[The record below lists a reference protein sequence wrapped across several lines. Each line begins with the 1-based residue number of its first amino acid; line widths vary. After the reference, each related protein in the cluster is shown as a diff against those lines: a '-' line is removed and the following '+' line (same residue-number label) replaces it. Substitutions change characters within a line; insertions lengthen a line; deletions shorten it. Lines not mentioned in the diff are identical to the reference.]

1 MFKKKQGPETENSG
15 NSVEP
20 NTTGKENAFFRNA
33 YDKTRKFCSDTY
45 LRLRHRGHEE
55 NYYYNADGTAKFDI
69 NRTLETKKRKFHMNQ
84 NLLALLVLIPAFI
97 FIILFMIYP
106 IINSFII
113 AFTEDFTW
121 VDGSGSFA
129 ISNIINGNSGH
140 WEDMSAVGGDGMVW
154 VEGKY
159 PTSFGLGNFL
169 YLFQDTTYSIN
180 LFGQTIGTSLFI
192 KSLWNTFELVIIEVP
207 LTIVVSLLIAYFIHK
222 IKFLRGFFQ
231 IIFFLPYV
239 TNTIALGMVFNLL
252 FGSNTNGAIG
262 GGLVNTILNSN
273 QQWITS
279 SAPRWAQGVVIV
291 TYALWD
297 GLAFK
302 ILVFLSGLS
311 TIDKQYY
318 DAARIDGANA
328 STIFRR
334 ITVPLLSPQILYITI
349 TSFIGAFKMYTGVRA
364 VYQSQSTYY
373 FGGANGVEW
382 ITVVGYLYRD
392 MKEVNPLNPG
402 YAAAGSIVLLIIILL
417 ITMAQFA
424 VSKKRV
430 HY

>member
-20 NTTGKENAFFRNA
+20 NTTGKANTFFRNA

-55 NYYYNADGTAKFDI
+55 NYYYNADGTGKFDI

-273 QQWITS
+273 QQCN
-279 SAPRWAQGVVIV
+279 AQTNKNTKTKNIFAK
-291 TYALWD
+291 YL
-297 GLAFK
+297 K
-302 ILVFLSGLS
+302 IE
-311 TIDKQYY
+311 
-318 DAARIDGANA
+318 NA
-328 STIFRR
+328 S
-334 ITVPLLSPQILYITI
+334 YI
-349 TSFIGAFKMYTGVRA
+349 
-364 VYQSQSTYY
+364 
-373 FGGANGVEW
+373 
-382 ITVVGYLYRD
+382 
-392 MKEVNPLNPG
+392 
-402 YAAAGSIVLLIIILL
+402 
-417 ITMAQFA
+417 MALA
-424 VSKKRV
+424 I
-430 HY
+430 

>member
-15 NSVEP
+15 NSVES
-20 NTTGKENAFFRNA
+20 NTTGKANAFFRNA

>member
-1 MFKKKQGPETENSG
+1 MFKKKQGPETENNEVSSNLNFG
-15 NSVEP
+15 NKLT
-20 NTTGKENAFFRNA
+20 NFFKSAYNKTAKACNNA
-33 YDKTRKFCSDTY
+33 YI
-45 LRLRHRGHEE
+45 RLRHRGHEE
-55 NYYYNADGTAKFDI
+55 SYYYNSDGTAKFDI

-97 FIILFMIYP
+97 FIIVFMIYP

-159 PTSFGLGNFL
+159 PTSFGLGNFF

-180 LFGQTIGTSLFI
+180 LFGQNIGTSLFI

-207 LTIVVSLLIAYFIHK
+207 LTIIVSLLIAYFIHK

-252 FGSNTNGAIG
+252 FGSNTSGAIG
-262 GGLVNTILNSN
+262 GGLVNTLLNSN
-273 QQWITS
+273 QQWIS
-279 SAPRWAQGVVIV
+279 SGAPRWAQGVVIV

-328 STIFRR
+328 TTIFRR

-373 FGGANGVEW
+373 FGGVQGVEW

>member
-1 MFKKKQGPETENSG
+1 MFNKKQSPQNENNENLQTNSSG
-15 NSVEP
+15 NKFVDSL
-20 NTTGKENAFFRNA
+20 KSAFS
-33 YDKTRKFCSDTY
+33 KTKTVCNNTY

-55 NYYYNADGTAKFDI
+55 SYYYNADGTAKYDI
-69 NRTLETKKRKFHMNQ
+69 NRTLETKKRKFQMNQ
-84 NLLALLVLIPAFI
+84 NLLAFLVLIPAFI
-97 FIILFMIYP
+97 FIILFMLYP
-106 IINSFII
+106 ILNSFII

-140 WEDMSAVGGDGMVW
+140 WVDMSAVGGSGMEW
-154 VEGKY
+154 VEAEY

-169 YLFQDTTYSIN
+169 YLFQNTSYSIN

-207 LTIVVSLLIAYFIHK
+207 LTIIVSLLIAYFIHK

-252 FGSNTNGAIG
+252 FGSNTSGAVG
-262 GGLVNTILNSN
+262 GGLVNTLLNSN
-273 QQWITS
+273 QQWIS
-279 SAPRWAQGVVIV
+279 AGAPRWAQGVVIV

-373 FGGANGVEW
+373 FGGAQGVEW

-392 MKEVNPLNPG
+392 MKEINPLNPG
-402 YAAAGSIVLLIIILL
+402 YAAAGSIVLLIIILI
-417 ITMAQFA
+417 ITAAQFA

>member
-20 NTTGKENAFFRNA
+20 NTTGKANTFFRNA

-328 STIFRR
+328 TTIFRR

-417 ITMAQFA
+417 ITLAQFA

>member
-20 NTTGKENAFFRNA
+20 NTAGKANTFFRNA
-33 YDKTRKFCSDTY
+33 YEKTRKFCIDIY

-84 NLLALLVLIPAFI
+84 NVLALLVLIPAFI

-231 IIFFLPYV
+231 IVFFLPYV

-328 STIFRR
+328 TTIFRR

>member
-20 NTTGKENAFFRNA
+20 NTTGKANTFFRNA

-328 STIFRR
+328 TTIFRR

>member
-20 NTTGKENAFFRNA
+20 NTNGKVNAFFKNA

-207 LTIVVSLLIAYFIHK
+207 LTIIVSLLIAYFIHK

-328 STIFRR
+328 TTIFRR

>member
-20 NTTGKENAFFRNA
+20 NTTGKANTFFRDA

-252 FGSNTNGAIG
+252 FGSNTSGAIG
-262 GGLVNTILNSN
+262 GGLVNTLLNSN
-273 QQWITS
+273 QQWIS
-279 SAPRWAQGVVIV
+279 SGAPRWAQGVVIV

-328 STIFRR
+328 TTIFRR

-373 FGGANGVEW
+373 FGGVQGVEW

-417 ITMAQFA
+417 ITLAQFA

>member
-20 NTTGKENAFFRNA
+20 NTTGKANTFFRNA
-33 YDKTRKFCSDTY
+33 YDKTRKFCIDTY

-328 STIFRR
+328 TTIFRR

-402 YAAAGSIVLLIIILL
+402 YAASGSIVLLLIILI
-417 ITMAQFA
+417 ITAGQFA

>member
-20 NTTGKENAFFRNA
+20 NTTGKANAFFRNA

-328 STIFRR
+328 TTIFRR

>member
-20 NTTGKENAFFRNA
+20 NTTGKANTFFRNA
-33 YDKTRKFCSDTY
+33 YDKTCKFCIDTY

-328 STIFRR
+328 TTIFRR

>member
-15 NSVEP
+15 NSVDP
-20 NTTGKENAFFRNA
+20 NTTGKANTFFRNA

-328 STIFRR
+328 TTIFRR

>member
-1 MFKKKQGPETENSG
+1 MFKKKQSPETENNEVSSSSSFG
-15 NSVEP
+15 NKVS
-20 NTTGKENAFFRNA
+20 NFFKA
-33 YDKTRKFCSDTY
+33 ACSKTRKFCNDAY
-45 LRLRHRGHEE
+45 IRLRHRGHEE
-55 NYYYNADGTAKFDI
+55 SYYYNSDGTAKFDI
-69 NRTLETKKRKFHMNQ
+69 NRTLETKKRKFKINQ

-97 FIILFMIYP
+97 FIIVFMIYP

-180 LFGQTIGTSLFI
+180 LFGQNIGTSLFI

-207 LTIVVSLLIAYFIHK
+207 LTIIVSLLIAYFIHK

-252 FGSNTNGAIG
+252 FGSNTSGAIG
-262 GGLVNTILNSN
+262 GGLVNTLLNSN
-273 QQWITS
+273 QQWIS
-279 SAPRWAQGVVIV
+279 SGAPRRAQGVVIV

-328 STIFRR
+328 TTIFRR

-373 FGGANGVEW
+373 FGGVQGVEW

-417 ITMAQFA
+417 ITLAQFA

>member
-20 NTTGKENAFFRNA
+20 NTTGKANTFFRNA

-55 NYYYNADGTAKFDI
+55 NYYYNADGTGKFDI

-328 STIFRR
+328 TTIFRR

>member
-20 NTTGKENAFFRNA
+20 NTTGKANTFFRNA
-33 YDKTRKFCSDTY
+33 YEKTRKFCNDTY

-154 VEGKY
+154 IEGKY

-180 LFGQTIGTSLFI
+180 LFGQNIGTSLFI
-192 KSLWNTFELVIIEVP
+192 KSLRNTFELVIIEVP
-207 LTIVVSLLIAYFIHK
+207 LTIIVSLLIAYFIHK

-252 FGSNTNGAIG
+252 FGSNTSGAIG
-262 GGLVNTILNSN
+262 GGLVNTLLNSN
-273 QQWITS
+273 QQWIS
-279 SAPRWAQGVVIV
+279 SGAPRWAQGVVIV

-328 STIFRR
+328 TTIFRR

-373 FGGANGVEW
+373 FGGVQGVEW

-417 ITMAQFA
+417 ITLAQFA

>member
-20 NTTGKENAFFRNA
+20 NTTGKANTFFKNA

-291 TYALWD
+291 AYALWD

-328 STIFRR
+328 TTIFRR

>member
-207 LTIVVSLLIAYFIHK
+207 LTIVVSLLISYFIHK

>member
-20 NTTGKENAFFRNA
+20 NTNGKVNTFFRNA

-207 LTIVVSLLIAYFIHK
+207 LTIIVSLLIAYFIHK

-328 STIFRR
+328 TTIFRR

-417 ITMAQFA
+417 ITIAQFA

>member
-20 NTTGKENAFFRNA
+20 NTTGKANTFFKNA

-328 STIFRR
+328 ATIFRR

>member
-1 MFKKKQGPETENSG
+1 MFKKKQSPETENNEVSSSSSFG
-15 NSVEP
+15 NMVS
-20 NTTGKENAFFRNA
+20 NFFKA
-33 YDKTRKFCSDTY
+33 ACSKTRKLCNNAY
-45 LRLRHRGHEE
+45 IRLRHRGHEE
-55 NYYYNADGTAKFDI
+55 SYYYNSDGTAKFDI
-69 NRTLETKKRKFHMNQ
+69 NRTLETKKRKFKINQ

-97 FIILFMIYP
+97 FIIVFMIYP

-140 WEDMSAVGGDGMVW
+140 WEDMSAVGGEGMVW

-180 LFGQTIGTSLFI
+180 LFGQNIGTSLFI

-207 LTIVVSLLIAYFIHK
+207 LTIIVSLLIAYFIHK

-252 FGSNTNGAIG
+252 FGSNTSGAIG
-262 GGLVNTILNSN
+262 GGLVNTLLNSN
-273 QQWITS
+273 QQWIS
-279 SAPRWAQGVVIV
+279 SGAPRWAQGVVIV

-328 STIFRR
+328 TTIFRR

-373 FGGANGVEW
+373 FGGVQGVEW

-417 ITMAQFA
+417 ITLAQFA